1 MNSAKENMLMIFF
14 QQFWAPRNDYD
25 PVGMFTQGHMFLL
38 LICLGILGILLYAS
52 RKITKS
58 NIEKATKILAIV
70 MVTLEGIKIC
80 YSFYWGYTWL
90 SAWFPIAYC
99 SIFMYALLLRGYG
112 KGKFRAI
119 GDAFLAGGCIIGG
132 TAFLL
137 FPSTSLM
144 MYPVF
149 HYQCLYSMF
158 FHTLMIYMGI
168 MYIWKMD
175 IKFNKEGYKEYCKIY
190 LFFGVIAVVLNTI
203 FDSNLMLLKKPFKIP
218 VLFVHKLFMDAP
230 WVYTIFVF
238 LVYLFAPY
246 WITAYF
252 AKIIKKRRN
261 KKVLNTL
268 DEITA

>member
-1 MNSAKENMLMIFF
+1 MIFF
-14 QQFWAPRNDYD
+14 QHFWAPRKAFD

-38 LICLGILGILLYAS
+38 LICLGILGILLYTT
-52 RKITKS
+52 KNITKS
-58 NIEKATKILAIV
+58 TIVKITKILAVV

-90 SAWFPIAYC
+90 SAWVPIAYC
-99 SIFMYALLLRGYG
+99 SIFIYALLLRGYG
-112 KGKFRAI
+112 KGRLKEM
-119 GDAFLAGGCIIGG
+119 GEAFLAGGCIIGG

-175 IKFNKEGYKEYCKIY
+175 FKFNKNGYKGYAKLY
-190 LFFGVIAVVLNTI
+190 LFFAIIAIILNTLYE
-203 FDSNLMLLKKPFKIP
+203 SNLMLLRDPFNIP
-218 VLFVHKLFMDAP
+218 VPFVHKLVMDSP
-230 WVYTIFVF
+230 WIYTIFVF
-238 LVYLFAPY
+238 LVYLFGPY
-246 WITAYF
+246 WVTAYF
-252 AKIIKKRRN
+252 SNLIKKRKN
-261 KKVLNTL
+261 KVKL
-268 DEITA
+268 DMVKEATV

>member
-1 MNSAKENMLMIFF
+1 MIFF
-14 QQFWAPRNDYD
+14 QQFWAPRKAFE
-25 PVGMFTQGHMFLL
+25 PVGMFTEGHMFLL
-38 LICLGILGILLYAS
+38 IICLAILLGLVYSS
-52 RKITKS
+52 RKFTTIRIEKITKL
-58 NIEKATKILAIV
+58 LAIV
-70 MVTLEGIKIC
+70 MVILEGIKIC

-112 KGKFRAI
+112 NEKWRAV

-175 IKFNKEGYKEYCKIY
+175 VKFNKEGYKQYCKIY
-190 LFFGVIAVVLNTI
+190 LFFGVIAVILNTI
-203 FDSNLMLLKKPFKIP
+203 FSSNLMLLKKPFKIP

-238 LVYLFAPY
+238 LVYLFGPY

-252 AKIIKKRRN
+252 TKVIRKRSS
-261 KKVLNTL
+261 KVEL
-268 DEITA
+268 DYIEEVTV

>member
-1 MNSAKENMLMIFF
+1 MIFF
-14 QQFWAPRNDYD
+14 HQFWAPRKAFE
-25 PVGMFTQGHMFLL
+25 PVGMFTEGHMFLL
-38 LICLGILGILLYAS
+38 IICLAILLALVYSS
-52 RKITKS
+52 RKFTISRIEKITKF
-58 NIEKATKILAIV
+58 LAIV
-70 MVTLEGIKIC
+70 MVILEGIKIC

-112 KGKFRAI
+112 NGKWRAM

-175 IKFNKEGYKEYCKIY
+175 VKFNKEGYKQYCKIY
-190 LFFGVIAVVLNTI
+190 LFFGIIAVILNTI
-203 FDSNLMLLKKPFKIP
+203 FNSNLMLLKKPFKIP
-218 VLFVHKLFMDAP
+218 VLFVHKLFKDAP
-230 WVYTIFVF
+230 WLYTIFVF
-238 LVYLFAPY
+238 LVYLFGPY

-252 AKIIKKRRN
+252 TKLIRKRRS
-261 KKVLNTL
+261 KIEL
-268 DEITA
+268 DYIEEVTI